1 MDPDF
6 GSYEMVRQSLNGKKN
21 ALFEPFFY
29 IKTIFL
35 PRQARDKHKK
45 AQKSTF
51 SLELGMF
58 DDIVWDGVAQA
69 AGAKVAIMYSDSA
82 DAWMSPEVTSQGSA
96 KRTLYTML
104 KHMGLPTVKKRRFC
118 AVFI

>member
-1 MDPDF
+1 
-6 GSYEMVRQSLNGKKN
+6 MVRQSLN
-21 ALFEPFFY
+21 
-29 IKTIFL
+29 
-35 PRQARDKHKK
+35 
-45 AQKSTF
+45 
-51 SLELGMF
+51 ELGMF

-104 KHMGLPTVKKRRFC
+104 KHMGLPTDM
-118 AVFI
+118 